1 MFETLNL
8 LPKTQLKLK
17 RANQTVAMIQTLAK
31 VLAVVFFLII
41 VGEYAW
47 AAFTN
52 NQIQNTRSRS
62 NILMDEI
69 EGQSETEGRYLYY
82 QQALNTA
89 TNLVE
94 NRKNFLSSLTE
105 LYSRLEQGVAIEAIT
120 FTAGRLLFTGTA
132 PNVQIF
138 SETLANF
145 KSQNEQSLFGNM
157 VLTNS
162 SRLPDG
168 RYNFKVDI
176 ELLSSPG
183 NSRANGN

>member
-8 LPKTQLKLK
+8 LPQTQLKLK
-17 RANQTVAMIQTLAK
+17 RANQTVALMQTLAK
-31 VLAVVFFLII
+31 VLAVVFFLVI

-47 AAFTN
+47 AALTN
-52 NQIQNTRSRS
+52 NQIQNTRDRS
-62 NILMDEI
+62 NVLMEEI

-82 QQALNTA
+82 LQVLNTA

-105 LYSRLEQGVAIEAIT
+105 LYSHLEQGVAIEAIT
-120 FTAGRLLFTGTA
+120 FTSGRLLFTGTA
-132 PNVQIF
+132 PNVQVF

-145 KSQNEQSLFGNM
+145 KSQGEQSLFGNM
-157 VLTNS
+157 VLTSS

-176 ELLSSPG
+176 ELLNSPG
-183 NSRANGN
+183 KTEANGN